1 MIPSSRKRAKAHTQY
16 FTSLLETEVFKQQFG
31 SPNGQGGYSLS
42 SSDQSLWVSI
52 IQVGEVV
59 GSLAAGPVG

>member
-1 MIPSSRKRAKAHTQY
+1 MLISCRELDEADQTTVK
-16 FTSLLETEVFKQQFG
+16 QFG
-31 SPNGQGGYSLS
+31 DPSEKAESGYAIS

-59 GSLAAGPVG
+59 GSLAAGPIG

>member
-1 MIPSSRKRAKAHTQY
+1 MRHVER
-16 FTSLLETEVFKQQFG
+16 QFG
-31 SPNGQGGYSLS
+31 DRSPTAASGYAIS
-42 SSDQSLWVSI
+42 STDQSLWVSI